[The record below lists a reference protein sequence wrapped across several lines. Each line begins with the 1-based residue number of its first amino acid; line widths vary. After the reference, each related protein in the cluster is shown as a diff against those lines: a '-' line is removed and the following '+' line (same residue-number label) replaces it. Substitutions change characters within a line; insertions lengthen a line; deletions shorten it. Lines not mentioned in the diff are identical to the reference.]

1 MSNVSKREGE
11 EIGQT
16 VSRKLKPGDSFR
28 STKGRKRLRRQAR
41 SAECSVCFGISASPS
56 RVCRKL
62 CAGQAD
68 CNVLPPIHR
77 IPDEEEHASSMEKSV
92 LPRERIL
99 RVRSHSLLLVLFY
112 ACALKKLQGL
122 NSFLWWTICVIIIN
136 SGLIRNFVEI
146 KLVFI
151 YCVIVKQGENPRKRY
166 KIIQCMRMYIIYIFR
181 HIKLRNKKKRKYIC
195 EYIYIFHFLR
205 WIDRN

>member
-1 MSNVSKREGE
+1 MFNQSSSTSANFHGTGKHGGGYYTLPVSNVSKREGE

-77 IPDEEEHASSMEKSV
+77 IPDEEKHASSMEKSV

-122 NSFLWWTICVIIIN
+122 NSFL
-136 SGLIRNFVEI
+136 
-146 KLVFI
+146 
-151 YCVIVKQGENPRKRY
+151 
-166 KIIQCMRMYIIYIFR
+166 
-181 HIKLRNKKKRKYIC
+181 
-195 EYIYIFHFLR
+195 
-205 WIDRN
+205 

>member
-1 MSNVSKREGE
+1 MCLVKREGE

-68 CNVLPPIHR
+68 CNVLPPINH
-77 IPDEEEHASSMEKSV
+77 IPDEEEHGEKCPPPWKNSSRSISFSLVGVVLRMRVEKVARIEFFSV
-92 LPRERIL
+92 MNDLHDYYKFR
-99 RVRSHSLLLVLFY
+99 
-112 ACALKKLQGL
+112 
-122 NSFLWWTICVIIIN
+122 IN
-136 SGLIRNFVEI
+136 SEFCWNKIG
-146 KLVFI
+146 I
-151 YCVIVKQGENPRKRY
+151 YLLCYCQARRESEE
-166 KIIQCMRMYIIYIFR
+166 KI
-181 HIKLRNKKKRKYIC
+181 
-195 EYIYIFHFLR
+195 
-205 WIDRN
+205 